1 MKRFVFVFAVVAG
14 ALLLSMATTACHQE
28 QAGLEPPTEQ
38 PAVDTANA
46 AEAEGETPA
55 GEEAA
60 SEHPSEHPAE
70 HPAEQP
76 DAETADPE
84 EPTPKPEHPAEHP
97 G

>member
-1 MKRFVFVFAVVAG
+1 MKRVVSVLAVVAG
-14 ALLLSMATTACHQE
+14 ALLLSMATTACNQE
-28 QAGLEPPTEQ
+28 NAGSEQ
-38 PAVDTANA
+38 PAEKSAVETTDA

-70 HPAEQP
+70 HPAAQP
-76 DAETADPE
+76 DAKPADPE